1 MAKIDEKVA
10 QLEAKLAQAKAE
22 KQKRDARLRYIENG
36 VKRKADTTAKILLG
50 AASMVAAKKGNGQ
63 EWLTYLYGLLNE
75 KDKNRLREAFA
86 TLGIEVP
93 TPKA

>member
-22 KQKRDARLRYIENG
+22 RQKRDARLRAIENG

-50 AASMVAAKKGNGQ
+50 AASMVAAWFMGTS
-63 EWLTYLYGLLNE
+63 LVV
-75 KDKNRLREAFA
+75 R
-86 TLGIEVP
+86 
-93 TPKA
+93 